1 MEKLTRSLSVTLD
14 AIREYEYDESFMGR
28 LYAGDSP
35 IKGMHP
41 KRLVG
46 DISELR
52 DLGYLKV
59 FVYRGMADSFSLTA
73 LGRDYRRNR
82 ALDALRAVGRY
93 AFQLLV
99 GASGGAVAL
108 LLGRLLGQ

>member
-1 MEKLTRSLSVTLD
+1 MEKLTRSLAVTLE
-14 AIREYEYDESFMGR
+14 AIRGYEHDESFMRR
-28 LYAGDSP
+28 LYAGESP
-35 IKGMHP
+35 VEGMHP

-59 FVYRGMADSFSLTA
+59 FVYNGVADSFSLTA

-82 ALDALRAVGRY
+82 ALDALRVAGRY

-99 GASGGAVAL
+99 GASGGAAAL
-108 LLGRLLGQ
+108 LLDKLLGQ

>member
-1 MEKLTRSLSVTLD
+1 MEKLTRSLAITLD
-14 AIREYEYDESFMGR
+14 AIRGYEYDGAFMGR
-28 LYAGDSP
+28 LYAGESP
-35 IKGMHP
+35 VKGMHP
-41 KRLVG
+41 KRIIG
-46 DISELR
+46 DISELQE
-52 DLGYLKV
+52 LGYLKV
-59 FVYRGMADSFSLTA
+59 FVYHGVADSFSLTA

-82 ALDALRAVGRY
+82 ALDALRATGRY